1 MNKKMGVILAS
12 HGFFAKEALN
22 SLEMIQGDFSN
33 ARVVSLFPG
42 MSLADFVIKIEE
54 KIEELDTTN
63 GLLIICDIFG
73 GTPSNAAA
81 MILIKYQ
88 RKDYYAF
95 AGFNLGIL
103 LELSNFREKAPEYVM
118 EKMNELMSYSWKQI
132 ETPKPIIEKAEGL

>member
-81 MILIKYQ
+81 MILMKYQ

-103 LELSNFREKAPEYVM
+103 LELSNFREEAPEYVM

-132 ETPKPIIEKAEGL
+132 ETSKLIIEKTEGL

>member
-54 KIEELDTTN
+54 KIEELDTTT

-81 MILIKYQ
+81 MILMKYQ

-103 LELSNFREKAPEYVM
+103 LELSNFREEAPEYVM

-132 ETPKPIIEKAEGL
+132 ETSKPIIEKAEGL

>member
-81 MILIKYQ
+81 MILMKYQ

-103 LELSNFREKAPEYVM
+103 LELSNFREEAPEYVM

-132 ETPKPIIEKAEGL
+132 ETSKLIIEKAEGL

>member
-42 MSLADFVIKIEE
+42 MSLADFVIKIEK

-81 MILIKYQ
+81 MILMKYQ

>member
-73 GTPSNAAA
+73 GTPSNAAV
-81 MILIKYQ
+81 MILMKYQ

>member
-81 MILIKYQ
+81 MILMKYQ

-95 AGFNLGIL
+95 AGFKLGIL